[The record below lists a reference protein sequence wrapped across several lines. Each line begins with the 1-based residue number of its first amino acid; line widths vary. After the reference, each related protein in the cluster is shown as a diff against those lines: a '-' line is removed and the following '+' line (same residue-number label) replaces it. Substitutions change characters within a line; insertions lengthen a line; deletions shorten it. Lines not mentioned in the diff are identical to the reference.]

1 MSEEILEER
10 ELGIEEYLQLFS
22 ESSTDYQIVKDRSEK
37 LRSIQLKKLRGAD
50 GVLYEDTTF
59 VEKTGI
65 SYTIRVKL

>member
-22 ESSTDYQIVKDRSEK
+22 DSSTDYQIVKDRSEK
-37 LRSIQLKKLRGAD
+37 LKAIYLKKLRGAD

-59 VEKTGI
+59 VEKTGVT
-65 SYTIRVKL
+65 YTIRVKL

>member
-37 LRSIQLKKLRGAD
+37 LKAIHLKKLRGAD

-65 SYTIRVKL
+65 TYTIRVKL